1 MEGFEPKGENPTPSA
16 YRFLNNS
23 VKMANVKEII
33 YAIEDYKAN
42 IKSVLIFTIPFL
54 ISLLISIGFS
64 HLTFLA
70 IGGEFLRIGNIPF
83 ISLFELAMLFIS
95 VGIALYLIA
104 FAFTGISLVVKEGR
118 ISKIR
123 NVLFEEIFWHR
134 LNKVFLFQYFIFLLI
149 FLIQLLIYV
158 LSLPSFIF
166 LILSFFITYIFF
178 FVPYA
183 IVIDDYDLSVAIH
196 KSLVFLIKQP
206 LLPLIWAIIGS
217 LMIVVFAILFMTFFD
232 YSIARYLVLLINA
245 FFIAPFLIVYGA
257 HLYLRKYP
265 MTLEVFR

>member
-1 MEGFEPKGENPTPSA
+1 
-16 YRFLNNS
+16 
-23 VKMANVKEII
+23 MANVKEIV

-42 IKSVLIFTIPFL
+42 IKPVLIFTIPFL
-54 ISLLISIGFS
+54 ISLLISISLS

-83 ISLFELAMLFIS
+83 ISLLELTLLFIS
-95 VGIALYLIA
+95 VGVALYLIA
-104 FAFTGISLVVKEGR
+104 FTFTGISLVVKEGR
-118 ISKIR
+118 ISRIR

-158 LSLPSFIF
+158 LALPSSLF
-166 LILSFFITYIFF
+166 LILSFLITYIFF

-183 IVIDDYDLSVAIH
+183 IVIDDYELSVAIY
-196 KSLVFLIKQP
+196 KSLIFLKKQP

-217 LMIVVFAILFMTFFD
+217 LMVAVSALVFMALLD
-232 YSIARYLVLLINA
+232 YSIAKYIVLLINA

-265 MTLEVFR
+265 MTLEVAK